1 MAGGGFP
8 LRRSSARGGSVRP
21 RRISV
26 YGATDETLALVA
38 ALARRT
44 DLEVGAVFDPE
55 ARVLGRRLALAEPAT
70 GGLLQ
75 RVLTDDPRA
84 LGDDALLSL
93 VIDGGALVPFA
104 GRFPAAV
111 GRGVESLSPEA
122 ARVRLALEP
131 RPWRDATANTS
142 GEPGSG
148 MRWEALCEAGLRVL
162 ALSEPGAIARATAA
176 AARHLVGAEHAVV
189 RIRDGDRGRYAV
201 RAYDGPATGRPR
213 SDLLALD
220 VVAARAALRRGAAVA
235 AADLQAERAP
245 ALLALPLVGAGRP
258 LGTLALYGGGAGAG
272 RFAAEDRALLERL
285 AAFAAHAL
293 ERTGAPAGM
302 PEPVCPATAD
312 PVAERLAAALASAG
326 TGPVA
331 LLSCRISPPPGGGE
345 GDAAP
350 GPALERAAEALQR
363 RLRAGDVL
371 GPAASGVLHAIV
383 RDFAEPPAERVARL
397 ARAVAES
404 VAKATPEDDAE
415 RPSLVFGY
423 AVRPEDGETAPALL
437 ARAARPRIRLL

>member
-1 MAGGGFP
+1 MAGRGFP
-8 LRRSSARGGSVRP
+8 LPRSSALGSSV

-26 YGATDETLALVA
+26 YGATDEALALLP

-55 ARVLGRRLALAEPAT
+55 ARVLGRRLALVEPGAA
-70 GGLLQ
+70 GLLQ
-75 RVLTDDPRA
+75 RALTDDPRA
-84 LGDDALLSL
+84 LADDARLSL
-93 VIDGGALVPFA
+93 VIDGGALVPF
-104 GRFPAAV
+104 GERFRAAA

-131 RPWRDATANTS
+131 RPWRDAVADAS
-142 GEPGSG
+142 GERGSAL
-148 MRWEALCEAGLRVL
+148 RWEALCEAGLRVL
-162 ALSEPGAIARATAA
+162 ALSEPDAIAGATATAA
-176 AARHLVGAEHAVV
+176 RRLVGAEHAVV

-201 RAYDGPATGRPR
+201 RAYDGPAVGRPR

-235 AADLQAERAP
+235 VGDLEAEGSP
-245 ALLALPLVGAGRP
+245 PTLLALPLVAAGRP
-258 LGTLALYGGGAGAG
+258 LGTLALYGGVAGAG

-293 ERTGAPAGM
+293 ERRGAPAGI
-302 PEPVCPATAD
+302 PRPTHPPAAD
-312 PVAERLAAALASAG
+312 PVVERIAAVLASAP
-326 TGPVA
+326 TGPLA
-331 LLSCRISPPPGGGE
+331 LLSCRISPAPDGGE
-345 GDAAP
+345 GGSRP
-350 GPALERAAEALQR
+350 SLERAAAALQR
-363 RLRAGDVL
+363 HLRAGDVL
-371 GPAASGVLHAIV
+371 GSAASGVLHAIL

-397 ARAVAES
+397 ARAVAEA
-404 VAKATPEDDAE
+404 VAKATPGDDAA

-423 AVRPEDGETAPALL
+423 AVRPEDGETAPILL